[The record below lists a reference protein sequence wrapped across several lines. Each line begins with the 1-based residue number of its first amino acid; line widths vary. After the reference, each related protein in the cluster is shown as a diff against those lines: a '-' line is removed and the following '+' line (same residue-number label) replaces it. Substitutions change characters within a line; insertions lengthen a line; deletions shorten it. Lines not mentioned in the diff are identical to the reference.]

1 MQRNKP
7 ALYLGTTTIITIIH
21 KQQVQRQPLLL
32 LCRLQLPAQLE
43 PKSIPQRKCL
53 TYLGIFLMIDLPID
67 LQQLILLSRIM
78 LEKAQDEFW
87 DDVFVLEAERRELI
101 RLFFLEPVQP
111 EYAAAVATGIQ
122 SIMAID
128 RDIMALGKLK
138 RLDLAQILQTMDQ
151 GKKAV
156 KAYTS

>member
-1 MQRNKP
+1 
-7 ALYLGTTTIITIIH
+7 
-21 KQQVQRQPLLL
+21 
-32 LCRLQLPAQLE
+32 
-43 PKSIPQRKCL
+43 
-53 TYLGIFLMIDLPID
+53 MIDLPID

-78 LEKAQDEFW
+78 LEKAQEEFW

-101 RLFFLEPVQP
+101 RLLFLEPVQP

-128 RDIMALGKLK
+128 RDIMALGELK

>member
-1 MQRNKP
+1 
-7 ALYLGTTTIITIIH
+7 
-21 KQQVQRQPLLL
+21 
-32 LCRLQLPAQLE
+32 
-43 PKSIPQRKCL
+43 
-53 TYLGIFLMIDLPID
+53 MIDLPID

-78 LEKAQDEFW
+78 QEKAQDELW

-101 RLFFLEPVQP
+101 RLFFLEPVQQ
-111 EYAAAVATGIQ
+111 ECTTAVAAGIQ

-128 RDIMALGKLK
+128 RDIMALGELK